1 MPVAADIWKYGM
13 YIYRNGVMMLSMSR
27 QINVPVPDEIFEK
40 AKKCAESANM
50 FFKAWVCRALK
61 AAIKREER
69 KAAD

>member
-1 MPVAADIWKYGM
+1 
-13 YIYRNGVMMLSMSR
+13 MMLSMSR